1 MFEFC
6 WRQNFNDAH
15 FARNDVKWYLFDW
28 FSTTVFWKDLMFYCR
43 LHGGLEPLVE
53 LIKDSENSSNKKLL
67 AAVTGALW
75 KVASDAENVER
86 LIDLGIVP
94 TLIRLLLDNSDAL
107 DDLQFNPLKIAV
119 LTNVVGAL
127 AETAKTS
134 QSNREL
140 IKSENG
146 LAPLIKLI
154 GTNHPDLLVN
164 VRLVISFSVWFPLL
178 IRKSLVLHWES
189 VPRTKIPS

>member
-1 MFEFC
+1 
-6 WRQNFNDAH
+6 
-15 FARNDVKWYLFDW
+15 
-28 FSTTVFWKDLMFYCR
+28 MFYCR

-140 IKSENG
+140 IKSEEG

-154 GTNHPDLLVN
+154 GPNHPDLLSMSGT
-164 VRLVISFSVWFPLL
+164 I
-178 IRKSLVLHWES
+178 
-189 VPRTKIPS
+189 

>member
-1 MFEFC
+1 
-6 WRQNFNDAH
+6 
-15 FARNDVKWYLFDW
+15 
-28 FSTTVFWKDLMFYCR
+28 MFYCR

-119 LTNVVGAL
+119 LTNVVS
-127 AETAKTS
+127 KTV
-134 QSNREL
+134 NF
-140 IKSENG
+140 KVN
-146 LAPLIKLI
+146 PLM
-154 GTNHPDLLVN
+154 
-164 VRLVISFSVWFPLL
+164 F
-178 IRKSLVLHWES
+178 
-189 VPRTKIPS
+189 

>member
-1 MFEFC
+1 M
-6 WRQNFNDAH
+6 
-15 FARNDVKWYLFDW
+15 
-28 FSTTVFWKDLMFYCR
+28 
-43 LHGGLEPLVE
+43 VE

-94 TLIRLLLDNSDAL
+94 TLIRLLQDNSDAL

-127 AETAKTS
+127 AAAARQE
-134 QSNREL
+134 SNREL
-140 IKSENG
+140 IKNENG
-146 LAPLIKLI
+146 LSPLIRLI

-164 VRLVISFSVWFPLL
+164 VR
-178 IRKSLVLHWES
+178 
-189 VPRTKIPS
+189 

>member
-1 MFEFC
+1 MNHHISNMYRET
-6 WRQNFNDAH
+6 
-15 FARNDVKWYLFDW
+15 K
-28 FSTTVFWKDLMFYCR
+28 VFKAKSYMFYCR

-140 IKSENG
+140 IKSEEG

-164 VRLVISFSVWFPLL
+164 VRYYLDSIYLGSFDVINN
-178 IRKSLVLHWES
+178 HYD
-189 VPRTKIPS
+189 

>member
-1 MFEFC
+1 M
-6 WRQNFNDAH
+6 
-15 FARNDVKWYLFDW
+15 
-28 FSTTVFWKDLMFYCR
+28 
-43 LHGGLEPLVE
+43 HGGLEPLVE
-53 LIKDSENSSNKKLL
+53 LIKDSENSVNKKLL

-94 TLIRLLLDNSDAL
+94 ILIRLLQENSDAL

-127 AETAKTS
+127 AEAARE
-134 QSNREL
+134 QQNREL
-140 IKSENG
+140 IRYENG

-154 GTNHPDLLVN
+154 GTNHPELLVN
-164 VRLVISFSVWFPLL
+164 VR
-178 IRKSLVLHWES
+178 
-189 VPRTKIPS
+189 